1 MVTLSKLFGDVFFFL
16 LRIVWCDSFR
26 WSASS
31 CEQEHQYICQH
42 RMPYVSEKNRQKIY
56 NKWNETYPNEMA
68 NEIEVV
74 LSEDDLLR

>member
-1 MVTLSKLFGDVFFFL
+1 
-16 LRIVWCDSFR
+16 
-26 WSASS
+26 
-31 CEQEHQYICQH
+31 
-42 RMPYVSEKNRQKIY
+42 MPYVSEKNRQKIY

>member
-1 MVTLSKLFGDVFFFL
+1 MVTLSKLFGDVFFSL